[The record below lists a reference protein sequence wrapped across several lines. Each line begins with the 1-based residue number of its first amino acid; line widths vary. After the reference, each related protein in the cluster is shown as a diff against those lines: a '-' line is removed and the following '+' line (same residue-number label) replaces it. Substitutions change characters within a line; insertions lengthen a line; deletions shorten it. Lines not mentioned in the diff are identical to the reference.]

1 MSKAPAD
8 IMRDKIRQHIDLHG
22 QHLMNIMLTADDPP
36 DARAFIYT
44 IGNHE
49 RGLPELLLIG
59 PLQSYSAHIVNLLG
73 EIQRQ
78 RGRPFDHNELVDY
91 GARLPA
97 RLVNAGRLGR
107 EEYAIQVGVF
117 YGSEEFQVRQI
128 IFSDAAGHFPEHPGC
143 DAEHKSQIVLSP
155 LD

>member
-8 IMRDKIRQHIDLHG
+8 MMRDTIRQHIDQHG
-22 QHLMNIMLTADDPP
+22 QHLMNITLTADDPP
-36 DARAFIYT
+36 DARAFVYT

-59 PLQSYSAHIVNLLG
+59 PLKSYSAQIVNLLG
-73 EIQRQ
+73 DIQRK

-91 GARLPA
+91 GAALPA
-97 RLVNAGRLGR
+97 RLVDAGRLGR

-117 YGSEEFQVRQI
+117 YGTEEFRVLQI
-128 IFSDAAGHFPEHPGC
+128 VFSDAEGRFPEDPDC
-143 DAEHKSQIVLSP
+143 DAEHKSQIILPP
-155 LD
+155 LN